1 MKRHISSA
9 VAVNRRDLIK
19 QVSMAALVSAIGST
33 RSGFA
38 LTPFDGVAPRVRE
51 SFDFG
56 WKFCKGDI
64 PEAQHFEFS
73 DANWKNVALPHDWS
87 IEGPFGEKEPAG
99 ASGGYLPT
107 GIGWY
112 RKHFRLPDLHKA
124 KQITIEF
131 DGVYQN
137 SEVWINGHYLGK
149 RPYGYIPFFYYLTP
163 HITFEAENIMAV
175 KVDNSRQTNCRW
187 YSGSGIYRHT
197 WLLTTH
203 PLRVGYWGTFVTCPR
218 VSKKSA
224 AVQVK
229 TRITNSRKTSSPCTL
244 ATSILDKDGNTVQTQ
259 EASQAVEAGGE
270 YEFVQQLVVDQPNLW
285 SPAQPYLYT
294 VRSAVREAGEVVD
307 AYDTPMGIREAV
319 FDANQGFLLNG
330 ERLKLNGVCLHHEA
344 GCVGAA

>member
-107 GIGWY
+107 GVGWY
-112 RKHFRLPDLHKA
+112 RKRFHLPGSYKD
-124 KQITIEF
+124 KQLTIEF

-137 SEVWINGHYLGK
+137 SEVWINGQYLGK
-149 RPYGYIPFFYYLTP
+149 RPYGYIPFSYDLTP
-163 HITFEAENIMAV
+163 HTNFEGENVIVV
-175 KVDNSRQTNCRW
+175 KVDNSHQTNCRW
-187 YSGSGIYRHT
+187 YSGSGIYSHT
-197 WLLTTH
+197 WLLSTYKVH
-203 PLRVGYWGTFVTCPR
+203 IGYWGTFVTTPR
-218 VSKKSA
+218 VAKDKA
-224 AVQVK
+224 TVQVE
-229 TRITNSRKTSSPCTL
+229 TRVRNETAGAAACTL
-244 ATSILDKDGNTVQTQ
+244 TTAILDRDGHTAGTA
-259 EASQAVEAGGE
+259 EASQAVAPGGE
-270 YEFVQQLVVDQPNLW
+270 YRFVQQMALELPKLW
-285 SPAQPYLYT
+285 SDREPY
-294 VRSAVREAGEVVD
+294 
-307 AYDTPMGIREAV
+307 
-319 FDANQGFLLNG
+319 
-330 ERLKLNGVCLHHEA
+330 
-344 GCVGAA
+344 